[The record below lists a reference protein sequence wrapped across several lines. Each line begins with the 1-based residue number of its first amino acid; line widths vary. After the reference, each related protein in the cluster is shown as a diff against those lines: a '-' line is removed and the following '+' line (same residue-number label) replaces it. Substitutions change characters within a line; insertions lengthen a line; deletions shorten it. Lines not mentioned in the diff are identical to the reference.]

1 MTGRENPSNEL
12 ERVHSNVPIESI
24 INHDELT
31 DIRAYQRTFDGAYT
45 RTALGQLSYAILIL
59 RLFER
64 DFYWCGLIY
73 TILAVQLIFV
83 GMYRYNLAIK
93 NDDRWKDVNVK
104 MISVPN
110 DANEANAPS
119 MQRPTSTNDGPVV
132 SASIANN
139 SHAAHRSLFRPTFR
153 TAGNAVALATAGTL
167 ILELTLMVLVIRL

>member
-1 MTGRENPSNEL
+1 MDGGGVTSM
-12 ERVHSNVPIESI
+12 ERVHSNVPIESV

-73 TILAVQLIFV
+73 TVLAVQLIFV

-93 NDDRWKDVNVK
+93 NDDRWENVNVK
-104 MISVPN
+104 MVSVPN
-110 DANEANAPS
+110 DTIDASEPSTQQPAPDNS
-119 MQRPTSTNDGPVV
+119 AVV
-132 SASIANN
+132 SASVAYNT
-139 SHAAHRSLFRPTFR
+139 HAAHRSLFRPTFR

-167 ILELTLMVLVIRL
+167 VLELTLMVLVIRM

>member
-1 MTGRENPSNEL
+1 MAGIGVTTNEM

-83 GMYRYNLAIK
+83 GVYRYNLAIK
-93 NDDRWKDVNVK
+93 NDDRWENVNVK
-104 MISVPN
+104 MIPVPN
-110 DANEANAPS
+110 DTEPASAPS
-119 MQRPTSTNDGPVV
+119 QPVLDNSAVV
-132 SASIANN
+132 SASVANN
-139 SHAAHRSLFRPTFR
+139 SHAAHRPLFRPTFR

-167 ILELTLMVLVIRL
+167 VLELTLMALVIRM

>member
-1 MTGRENPSNEL
+1 MAGGRVTSNDM

-24 INHDELT
+24 IDHDELT

-104 MISVPN
+104 MIPVPN
-110 DANEANAPS
+110 DTVRASAALSQPDNGA
-119 MQRPTSTNDGPVV
+119 TI
-132 SASIANN
+132 SASVANN
-139 SHAAHRSLFRPTFR
+139 THAAHRPLFRPTFH
-153 TAGNAVALATAGTL
+153 TAGNVVALATAGTL
-167 ILELTLMVLVIRL
+167 ALELTLMVLVFRM